1 MTNIAYELGN
11 QVQEKLETSG
21 GISSITYES
30 LLVMGMG
37 GSGVSGDVLKL
48 LSDTVTSTEVTVI
61 KNYNIPNNLI
71 EKKPFCLFISYSGNT
86 EETLSG
92 LNEAIKNN
100 FHWAVISSGG
110 KLIEKAKNNN
120 KEFIQIPS
128 GLQPRA
134 AFGYLAQAVCLFLD
148 NNENTNFT
156 SKIRE
161 SGTHLNELLS
171 DSEDSEIEH
180 LASSYAKQIM
190 NKTCIIY
197 GGTGLTE
204 LVSSRWKTQINENSK
219 AKAFIGSMPEVH
231 HNEILSWEAD
241 KDGSLENFILIFLRS
256 PFEHPQIK
264 KRFELSEKLLGDK
277 VQILNISTKE
287 LKDELKILMELVLL
301 GDLTSIHLADN
312 LNMQPEDI
320 DTIEELKKLL
330 KG

>member
-11 QVQEKLETSG
+11 QVQEKLETSE

-92 LNEAIKNN
+92 LNEAMKNN
-100 FHWAVISSGG
+100 FDWAVISSGG

-120 KEFIQIPS
+120 KEFIQIPL

-148 NNENTNFT
+148 NNEDTNFT

-161 SGTHLNELLS
+161 SGIHLNELLS
-171 DSEDSEIEH
+171 DNEDSEIEH
-180 LASSYAKQIM
+180 QAKSYAKQIM

-231 HNEILSWEAD
+231 HNEILSWQAD
-241 KDGSLENFILIFLRS
+241 KDGSMENFILIFLRS